1 MKEPLTILPRDA
13 ERYSLAEVF
22 YDFLESEYMETD
34 LKSQIKSS
42 RKVSIAGTKV
52 TYDTTNGVDFSK
64 PRKTAEA
71 FAEVLLRKM
80 FQNGSRTPREN

>member
-34 LKSQIKSS
+34 LKSRIKSS

-71 FAEVLLRKM
+71 FAEVLFEEDVSKWITDT
-80 FQNGSRTPREN
+80 S